1 MSLKSAENTFLQTPK
16 SGSSCRMTPD
26 SPPAR
31 RAYRRLRVPAF
42 YPVPTRTRRDGWTI
56 ERQADF
62 LGMLA
67 ETGSV
72 IGACEAVG
80 MSRKSAYRLGTL
92 PGAESFA
99 AAWDAALGG
108 EVRKVTRPACNIF
121 FDCLGPVRLVTFRG
135 RYRGAWRNA
144 ANGTLISHVWQPGR
158 AGQGH
163 NCIPDGDS
171 AAPRTATPRKRA
183 VFARDRVTCVNTPTA
198 NSAAVQNP
206 LRSNRLC
213 SPGERP

>member
-1 MSLKSAENTFLQTPK
+1 
-16 SGSSCRMTPD
+16 MTPH

-80 MSRKSAYRLGTL
+80 ISRKSAYRLRAR

-99 AAWDAALGG
+99 AAWDAALGMPL
-108 EVRKVTRPACNIF
+108 RKVTPPARDWLDCNP
-121 FDCLGPVRLVTFRG
+121 LVRLVLFRG

-144 ANGTLISHVWQPGR
+144 ANGDLLSHAWRPDR

-163 NCIPDGDS
+163 N
-171 AAPRTATPRKRA
+171 
-183 VFARDRVTCVNTPTA
+183 V
-198 NSAAVQNP
+198 
-206 LRSNRLC
+206 
-213 SPGERP
+213 